1 MKIRKIGLM
10 IIFILSLVDVNAD
23 SIVTSTELIEDTN
36 KYNGQEVT
44 YVGEIV
50 GDIMNKGQFS
60 WIHVNDGNNSMSFY
74 VSNELIKDIKYV
86 GRYNVIGDQL
96 EVSGIF
102 IKACIE
108 HSGDIDIHV
117 NNLKITHI
125 GYKVES
131 NESKSLLLAAS
142 VSSLAAITLLAIVI
156 KKHR

>member
-102 IKACIE
+102 NKACME

-117 NNLKITHI
+117 NNLKITRI

-156 KKHR
+156 KKHK